1 MKTPLLAALFLLAAP
16 FASAT
21 EINVGFS
28 EEFAEDLA
36 EEYGEREGA
45 HLTEMIER
53 GLEREFEERELDIER
68 VDITIIK
75 AKPNRPT
82 FKQLGDTPGLS
93 ATGSIS
99 IGGMS
104 LTGTAYD
111 ADGEPLGEYS
121 YKWFE
126 NDIRFAGLG
135 TWSDARRAANRFAW
149 KFADQLAS
157 EPTS

>member
-1 MKTPLLAALFLLAAP
+1 MKTSLLAAAFLLAAP

-21 EINVGFS
+21 EVSVEFS
-28 EEFAEDLA
+28 EEFAEKLQED
-36 EEYGEREGA
+36 YGDREGTF
-45 HLTEMIER
+45 LTEMIER
-53 GLEREFEERELDIER
+53 GLEREFEERSLNIER
-68 VDITIIK
+68 VDVTIVD

-82 FKQLGDTPGLS
+82 FKQLGDRPGLS
-93 ATGSIS
+93 FGGSKS

-111 ADGEPLGEYS
+111 AEGDAIGEYS

-126 NDIRFAGLG
+126 NDIRFAGLA

-157 EPTS
+157 DSTS